1 MAHFVLSK
9 RKVIEQYE
17 RIRKLCDRVTYSSKT
32 NPIVSPILEENTHS
46 FFSIHLED
54 ELTNIQDLSRVQ
66 FLAQGWSKDFIKDLL
81 SRGIR
86 WFVVDNETDLDT
98 LIKTMEKETEKITL
112 LLRLKLKENTIR
124 TEKHYVFGMDS
135 EIIAKRIK
143 DLKKAHFIKDMGIH
157 FHRKTQNMSEWNILG
172 ELEET
177 FDEDFFK
184 TITVMNMGGGI
195 PASYANTNIKVFDNI
210 LKKIETLYTWCQK
223 KNISMVIEPGRYI
236 AAPAGELHTKILSIH
251 EDTIIVDASVYNGDL
266 DALIVPV
273 KLRVKGEIDD
283 EEVAKH
289 SAKRYIIKGVT
300 PCSLDIFRYRVFLE
314 EKKTGDTLV
323 FLNAGAYNFAS
334 DFCSQRP
341 LKVLIKGGSHVNGT
355 GESFHQEDEIRRS
368 IQQTHHGHRGP

>member
-9 RKVIEQYE
+9 KKVIEQYK

-32 NPIVSPILEENTHS
+32 NPIVSSILEENTDS

-54 ELTNIQDLSRVQ
+54 ELANIQDLSRVQ
-66 FLAQGWSKDFIKDLL
+66 FLAQGWSKEIIQDLL
-81 SRGIR
+81 SQGIR

-98 LIKTMEKETEKITL
+98 FAAYLEKRTEKITL

-124 TEKHYVFGMDS
+124 TEKHYVFGMYS
-135 EIIAKRIK
+135 ETIAKRIE
-143 DLKKAHFIKDMGIH
+143 DLKNSHFINDIGIH

-177 FDEDFFK
+177 FDEDFFR

-195 PASYANTNIKVFDNI
+195 PALYANTNIKVFDHI
-210 LKKIETLYTWCQK
+210 FKKIETLYAWCQK
-223 KNISMVIEPGRYI
+223 RNIFMVIEPGRYI
-236 AAPAGELHTKILSIH
+236 AAPAGELHTKILGIH

-273 KLRVKGEIDD
+273 KLRVKGEIDY
-283 EEVAKH
+283 EESAKH
-289 SAKRYIIKGVT
+289 SAKRYIIKGIT

-314 EKKTGDTLV
+314 KKKTGDALV
-323 FLNAGAYNFAS
+323 FQNAGAYNFAS
-334 DFCSQRP
+334 DFCSQKS
-341 LKVLIKGGSHVNGT
+341 LKVI
-355 GESFHQEDEIRRS
+355 
-368 IQQTHHGHRGP
+368 IQ